1 MRKPRLGRGIP
12 NYARAMPGT
21 TRITISL
28 PTEQVAELRRLTD
41 DVSGYIT
48 EAVSRQIRHL
58 LLGEE
63 FRRYQEEN
71 GEFTEEELAEARE
84 RIFGA
89 EPV

>member
-1 MRKPRLGRGIP
+1 
-12 NYARAMPGT
+12 MPGT

>member
-1 MRKPRLGRGIP
+1 MRLDHIVFAAGSGGLVGTTERLG
-12 NYARAMPGT
+12 
-21 TRITISL
+21 
-28 PTEQVAELRRLTD
+28 E
-41 DVSGYIT
+41 
-48 EAVSRQIRHL
+48 